1 MMTYREA
8 RELLT
13 QSGRGANE
21 AQDILDD
28 LARKGP
34 DYKGFSVKT
43 ESGVRWLR
51 YSGLR
56 AGSLQPEYTMREE
69 IRIKETEQQE
79 MTQSEQ
85 LRADLKLLVSL
96 VPEEVQGDDSYYA
109 AQRIYEFIDYH
120 AEG

>member
-1 MMTYREA
+1 MGHNLLNPRRAKKATPTMTMTYREA

-28 LARKGP
+28 LPRKGA

-56 AGSLQPEYTMREE
+56 AGSLQPEYTMRE
-69 IRIKETEQQE
+69 
-79 MTQSEQ
+79 
-85 LRADLKLLVSL
+85 L
-96 VPEEVQGDDSYYA
+96 
-109 AQRIYEFIDYH
+109 
-120 AEG
+120 